1 MNSAQFSIAKLMVV
15 VGVVALN
22 LGAGRLI
29 LEFGPPLLLV
39 IAPAGLAAQFFLFRL
54 IRTRGRRRAFWAGL
68 VAGGLPLTVCSFLWG
83 FVFGGST
90 GIGVDPST
98 GQRIVVRTPGVAGS
112 AQVRTIWAKYQ
123 QFAERTLNT
132 IAKSWNMER
141 AAPGPSPGSFVFE
154 IVVGMAGG
162 MLALCIIWPRAPP
175 AASSSGHPQ
184 FRIESILALGDRS

>member
-1 MNSAQFSIAKLMVV
+1 MKSAQFSIAKLMVV

-29 LEFGPPLLLV
+29 FEFGPPLLLV

-54 IRTRGRRRAFWAGL
+54 IRTRGPRRAFWAGL
-68 VAGGLPLTVCSFLWG
+68 VAGGLLTVCSFLWG

-132 IAKSWNMER
+132 IAKSWNMSELG
-141 AAPGPSPGSFVFE
+141 AGLIAGLFVLFPM

-162 MLALCIIWPRAPP
+162 MLALCIIWFAGTARSQLKPSP
-175 AASSSGHPQ
+175 AVS
-184 FRIESILALGDRS
+184 D